1 MEERRTDK
9 SIKNIIYALVGQF
22 FGIGISLISR
32 SIFVKILS
40 SEYLGLSTL
49 FTNILTILSLTE
61 MGFGTAM
68 AFELYRPIARN
79 DKEKIK
85 SLMKLY
91 KKIYIIIGTSI
102 IILGIITIPI
112 YPHLINEKPNINNLD
127 LIYMLFVL
135 NTAFSY
141 FAAYKRLLIISEQ
154 NRYIA
159 TAYRYGFY
167 IAMNIVQIIELL
179 LFKNYILYL
188 IIQILFTL
196 LENIGISIKA
206 NKMYPYLK
214 DKEIKKV
221 SKRDKK
227 YLMHN
232 VKALFFHRFGGVVLN
247 STDNIVTSKVLGLNW
262 VGLYSNYYLIT
273 NALNTVLNQVFSSIV
288 ASIGNLNAS
297 NTREKMTDTFNKI
310 FFANVW
316 IYAIVCSALLVL
328 VNPFIEIW
336 LGRDYLIS
344 FGTVI
349 VLVVNFFVYGM
360 RRPAMAYREATG
372 NYRKDWYSP
381 IIEAV
386 INILVS
392 IVMAKYI
399 GLAGVFIGTIISSLC
414 TNFWLEPLVICKK
427 SLTINLKQY
436 FLMYFKYT
444 LVVLIIVIFTYI
456 VTALITIGGLC
467 GLIIRGIISVVIP
480 ILILILIYFKNEY
493 FKYYIAMFK
502 RKILKK

>member
-9 SIKNIIYALVGQF
+9 SIKNIIYAIVGQF

-32 SIFVKILS
+32 LVFVKILS
-40 SEYLGLSTL
+40 SEYLGLSSL

-68 AFELYRPIARN
+68 AFELYKPIAKN

-91 KKIYIIIGTSI
+91 KKIYIIIGISI
-102 IILGIITIPI
+102 IILGIITIPV
-112 YPHLINEKPNINNLD
+112 YPNLINERPNIENLD

-141 FAAYKRLLIISEQ
+141 FVAYKRLLIISDQ

-167 IAMNIVQIIELL
+167 IAMNVMQIIELV

-188 IIQILFTL
+188 IIQVLFTL

-214 DKEIKKV
+214 DKEVKEV
-221 SKRDKK
+221 AKRDKK
-227 YLMHN
+227 HLMQN

-247 STDNIVTSKVLGLNW
+247 STDNIVISKVLGLNW

-273 NALNTVLNQVFSSIV
+273 NALNTILNQVFSSVV
-288 ASIGNLNAS
+288 ASIGNLNTS

-316 IYAIVCSALLVL
+316 IYAVVCSAFLVL
-328 VNPFIEIW
+328 INPFIEIW
-336 LGRDYLIS
+336 LGRDYIIS

-349 VLVVNFFVYGM
+349 VLVVNYFVYGM
-360 RRPAMAYREATG
+360 RRPAMAFREATG

-386 INILVS
+386 INIFVS

-414 TNFWLEPLVICKK
+414 TNFWLEPFVICKK
-427 SLTINLKQY
+427 SLKINLKQY
-436 FLMYFKYT
+436 FLMYLKYA
-444 LVVLIIVIFTYI
+444 LVVLIIVIVTYI
-456 VTALITIGGLC
+456 VTTLWINYKRNNFSC
-467 GLIIRGIISVVIP
+467 YS
-480 ILILILIYFKNEY
+480 
-493 FKYYIAMFK
+493 YINFNFD
-502 RKILKK
+502 IF

>member
-9 SIKNIIYALVGQF
+9 SIKNIIYAIVGQF

-32 SIFVKILS
+32 LVFVKILS
-40 SEYLGLSTL
+40 SEYLGLSSL

-112 YPHLINEKPNINNLD
+112 YPHLINERPNINNLD

-141 FAAYKRLLIISEQ
+141 FAAYKRLLIISDQ

-159 TAYRYGFY
+159 TTYRYGFY
-167 IAMNIVQIIELL
+167 IVMNVMQIIELV

-188 IIQILFTL
+188 IIQVLFTL

-214 DKEIKKV
+214 DKEVKEV
-221 SKRDKK
+221 AKRDKK
-227 YLMHN
+227 HLMQN

-247 STDNIVTSKVLGLNW
+247 STDNIVISKVLGLNW

-273 NALNTVLNQVFSSIV
+273 NALNTVLNQVFSSVV
-288 ASIGNLNAS
+288 ASIGNLNTS

-316 IYAIVCSALLVL
+316 IYAVVCSALLVL
-328 VNPFIEIW
+328 INPFIEIW
-336 LGRDYLIS
+336 LGRDYIIS

-360 RRPAMAYREATG
+360 RRPAMAFREATG

-386 INILVS
+386 INIFVS

-414 TNFWLEPLVICKK
+414 TNFWLEPFVICKK
-427 SLTINLKQY
+427 SLKINLKQY
-436 FLMYFKYT
+436 FLMYLKYA
-444 LVVLIIVIFTYI
+444 LVVLITVIFTYI

-493 FKYYIAMFK
+493 FKYYRAMFK

>member
-9 SIKNIIYALVGQF
+9 SIKNIIYAIVGQF

-32 SIFVKILS
+32 LVFVKILS
-40 SEYLGLSTL
+40 SEYLGLSSL

-68 AFELYRPIARN
+68 AFELYKPIAKN

-85 SLMKLY
+85 YLMKLY
-91 KKIYIIIGTSI
+91 KKIYIIIGISI
-102 IILGIITIPI
+102 IILGIITIPV
-112 YPHLINEKPNINNLD
+112 YPNLINERPNIENLD

-141 FAAYKRLLIISEQ
+141 FVAYKRLLIISDQ

-167 IAMNIVQIIELL
+167 IAMNVMQIIELV

-188 IIQILFTL
+188 IIQVLFTL

-214 DKEIKKV
+214 DKEVKEV
-221 SKRDKK
+221 AKRDKK
-227 YLMHN
+227 HLMQN

-247 STDNIVTSKVLGLNW
+247 STDNIVISKVLGLNW

-273 NALNTVLNQVFSSIV
+273 NALNTILNQVFSSVV
-288 ASIGNLNAS
+288 ASIGNLNTS

-316 IYAIVCSALLVL
+316 IYAVVCSALLVL
-328 VNPFIEIW
+328 INPFIEIW
-336 LGRDYLIS
+336 LGRDYIIS

-349 VLVVNFFVYGM
+349 VLVVNYFVYGM
-360 RRPAMAYREATG
+360 RRPAMAFREATG

-386 INILVS
+386 INIFVS

-414 TNFWLEPLVICKK
+414 TNFWLEPFVICKK
-427 SLTINLKQY
+427 SLKINLKQY
-436 FLMYFKYT
+436 FLMYLKYA
-444 LVVLIIVIFTYI
+444 LVVLIIVIVTYI

>member
-9 SIKNIIYALVGQF
+9 SIKNIIYAIVGQF

-32 SIFVKILS
+32 LVFVKILS
-40 SEYLGLSTL
+40 SEYLGLSSL

-68 AFELYRPIARN
+68 AFELYKPIAKN

-91 KKIYIIIGTSI
+91 KKIYIIIGISI
-102 IILGIITIPI
+102 IILGIITIPV
-112 YPHLINEKPNINNLD
+112 YPNLINERPNIENLD

-141 FAAYKRLLIISEQ
+141 FVAYKRLLIISDQ

-167 IAMNIVQIIELL
+167 IAMNVMQIIELV

-188 IIQILFTL
+188 IIQVLFTL

-214 DKEIKKV
+214 DKEVKEV
-221 SKRDKK
+221 AKRDKK
-227 YLMHN
+227 HLMQN

-247 STDNIVTSKVLGLNW
+247 STDNIVISKVLGLNW

-273 NALNTVLNQVFSSIV
+273 NALNTILNQVFSSVV
-288 ASIGNLNAS
+288 ASIGNLNTS

-316 IYAIVCSALLVL
+316 IYAVVCSAFLVL
-328 VNPFIEIW
+328 INPFIEIW
-336 LGRDYLIS
+336 LGRDYIIS

-349 VLVVNFFVYGM
+349 VLVVNYFVYGM
-360 RRPAMAYREATG
+360 RRPAMAFREATG

-386 INILVS
+386 INIFVS

-414 TNFWLEPLVICKK
+414 TNFWLEPFVICKK
-427 SLTINLKQY
+427 SLKINLKQY
-436 FLMYFKYT
+436 FLMYLKYA
-444 LVVLIIVIFTYI
+444 LVVLIIVIVTYI

>member
-112 YPHLINEKPNINNLD
+112 YPHLINERPNINNLD

-444 LVVLIIVIFTYI
+444 IIIFTAVFVTYI
-456 VTALITIGGLC
+456 ITSFITISGLW
-467 GLIIRGIISVVIP
+467 GVIIKGIISVVIP
-480 ILILILIYFKNEY
+480 VLILTIVYLKNEY
-493 FKYYIAMFK
+493 FKYYVSIFK
-502 RKILKK
+502 RKIVNK

>member
-9 SIKNIIYALVGQF
+9 SIKNIIYAIVGQF

-32 SIFVKILS
+32 LVFVKILS
-40 SEYLGLSTL
+40 SEYLGLSSL

-68 AFELYRPIARN
+68 AFELYKPIAKN

-85 SLMKLY
+85 YLMKLY
-91 KKIYIIIGTSI
+91 KKIYIIIGISI
-102 IILGIITIPI
+102 IILGIITIPV
-112 YPHLINEKPNINNLD
+112 YPNLINERPNIENLD

-141 FAAYKRLLIISEQ
+141 FVAYKRLLIISDQ

-167 IAMNIVQIIELL
+167 IAMNVMQIIELV

-188 IIQILFTL
+188 IIQVLFTL

-214 DKEIKKV
+214 DKEVKEV
-221 SKRDKK
+221 AKRDKK
-227 YLMHN
+227 HLMQN

-247 STDNIVTSKVLGLNW
+247 STDNIVISKVLGLNW

-273 NALNTVLNQVFSSIV
+273 NALNTILNQVFSSVV
-288 ASIGNLNAS
+288 ASIGNLNTS

-316 IYAIVCSALLVL
+316 IYAVVCSALLVL
-328 VNPFIEIW
+328 INPFIEIW
-336 LGRDYLIS
+336 LGRDYIIS

-349 VLVVNFFVYGM
+349 VLVVNYFVYGM
-360 RRPAMAYREATG
+360 RRPAMAFREATG

-386 INILVS
+386 INIFFFFF
-392 IVMAKYI
+392 MA
-399 GLAGVFIGTIISSLC
+399 
-414 TNFWLEPLVICKK
+414 
-427 SLTINLKQY
+427 
-436 FLMYFKYT
+436 
-444 LVVLIIVIFTYI
+444 
-456 VTALITIGGLC
+456 
-467 GLIIRGIISVVIP
+467 
-480 ILILILIYFKNEY
+480 
-493 FKYYIAMFK
+493 
-502 RKILKK
+502 

>member
-112 YPHLINEKPNINNLD
+112 YPHLINERPNINNLD

-444 LVVLIIVIFTYI
+444 IIIFTAVFVTYI
-456 VTALITIGGLC
+456 ITSFITISGLW
-467 GLIIRGIISVVIP
+467 GLIIKGIISVVIP
-480 ILILILIYFKNEY
+480 VLILTIVYLKDEY
-493 FKYYIAMFK
+493 FKYYVSIFK
-502 RKILKK
+502 RKIVNK

>member
-112 YPHLINEKPNINNLD
+112 YPHLINERPNINNLD

-141 FAAYKRLLIISEQ
+141 FAAYKRLLIISDQ

-159 TAYRYGFY
+159 TTYRYGFY
-167 IAMNIVQIIELL
+167 IVMNVMQIIELV

-188 IIQILFTL
+188 IIQVLFTL

-214 DKEIKKV
+214 DKEVKEV
-221 SKRDKK
+221 AKRDKK
-227 YLMHN
+227 HLMQN

-247 STDNIVTSKVLGLNW
+247 STDNIVISKVLGLNW

-273 NALNTVLNQVFSSIV
+273 NALNTVLNQVFSSVV
-288 ASIGNLNAS
+288 ASIGNLNTS
-297 NTREKMTDTFNKI
+297 IHLIK
-310 FFANVW
+310 FF
-316 IYAIVCSALLVL
+316 SQ
-328 VNPFIEIW
+328 
-336 LGRDYLIS
+336 
-344 FGTVI
+344 T
-349 VLVVNFFVYGM
+349 YGYM
-360 RRPAMAYREATG
+360 
-372 NYRKDWYSP
+372 
-381 IIEAV
+381 
-386 INILVS
+386 
-392 IVMAKYI
+392 
-399 GLAGVFIGTIISSLC
+399 
-414 TNFWLEPLVICKK
+414 
-427 SLTINLKQY
+427 Q
-436 FLMYFKYT
+436 
-444 LVVLIIVIFTYI
+444 
-456 VTALITIGGLC
+456 
-467 GLIIRGIISVVIP
+467 
-480 ILILILIYFKNEY
+480 
-493 FKYYIAMFK
+493 
-502 RKILKK
+502 

>member
-32 SIFVKILS
+32 LVFVKILS
-40 SEYLGLSTL
+40 SEYLGLSSL

-68 AFELYRPIARN
+68 AFELYKPIAKN

-91 KKIYIIIGTSI
+91 KKIYIIIGISI
-102 IILGIITIPI
+102 IILGIITIPV
-112 YPHLINEKPNINNLD
+112 YPNLINERPNIENLD

-141 FAAYKRLLIISEQ
+141 FVAYKRLLIISDQ

-167 IAMNIVQIIELL
+167 IAMNVMQIIELV

-188 IIQILFTL
+188 IIQVLFTL

-214 DKEIKKV
+214 DKEVKEV
-221 SKRDKK
+221 AKRDKK
-227 YLMHN
+227 HLMQN

-247 STDNIVTSKVLGLNW
+247 STDNIVISKVLGLNW

-273 NALNTVLNQVFSSIV
+273 NALNTILNQVFSSVV
-288 ASIGNLNAS
+288 ASIGNLNTS

-316 IYAIVCSALLVL
+316 IYAVVCSAFLVL
-328 VNPFIEIW
+328 INPFIEIW
-336 LGRDYLIS
+336 LGRDYIIS

-349 VLVVNFFVYGM
+349 VLVVNYFVYGM
-360 RRPAMAYREATG
+360 RRPAMAFREATG

-386 INILVS
+386 INIFVS

-414 TNFWLEPLVICKK
+414 TNFWLEPFVICKK
-427 SLTINLKQY
+427 SLKINLKQY
-436 FLMYFKYT
+436 FLMYLKYA
-444 LVVLIIVIFTYI
+444 LVVLIIVIVTYI

>member
-9 SIKNIIYALVGQF
+9 SIKNIIYAIVGQF

-32 SIFVKILS
+32 LVFVKILS
-40 SEYLGLSTL
+40 SEYLGLSSL

-68 AFELYRPIARN
+68 AFELYKPIAKN

-91 KKIYIIIGTSI
+91 KKIYIIIGISI
-102 IILGIITIPI
+102 IILGIITIPV
-112 YPHLINEKPNINNLD
+112 YPNLINERPNIENLD

-135 NTAFSY
+135 NTAFTY
-141 FAAYKRLLIISEQ
+141 FVAYKRLLIISDQ

-167 IAMNIVQIIELL
+167 IAMNVMQIIELV

-188 IIQILFTL
+188 IIQVLFTL

-214 DKEIKKV
+214 DKEVKEV
-221 SKRDKK
+221 AKRDKK
-227 YLMHN
+227 HLMQN

-247 STDNIVTSKVLGLNW
+247 STDNIVISKVLGLNW

-273 NALNTVLNQVFSSIV
+273 NALNTVLNQVFSSVV
-288 ASIGNLNAS
+288 ASIGNLNTS

-316 IYAIVCSALLVL
+316 IYAVVCSALLVL
-328 VNPFIEIW
+328 INPFIEIW
-336 LGRDYLIS
+336 LGRDYIIS

-360 RRPAMAYREATG
+360 RRPAMAFREATG

-386 INILVS
+386 INIFVS

-414 TNFWLEPLVICKK
+414 TNFWLEPFVICKK
-427 SLTINLKQY
+427 SLKINLKQY
-436 FLMYFKYT
+436 FLMYLKYA
-444 LVVLIIVIFTYI
+444 LVVLITVIFTYI